1 MTEIE
6 FIEKYIM
13 LCDKEGNLSHIKLND
28 KQKRFLEYLEY
39 ARKHNI
45 KLTFA
50 LQRRLYYGNEQI
62 NKQSKE
68 MRHRRN
74 RS

>member
-6 FIEKYIM
+6 FIEKYVM

-45 KLTFA
+45 RVPFT
-50 LQRRLYYGNEQI
+50 LQRRLYFGNEQI
-62 NKQSKE
+62 TKQPNKR
-68 MRHRRN
+68 RHRRN